1 MIDPLFLSLEEV
13 LELHTDQIR
22 LFGGTPGIR
31 DRGALESAIAVPA
44 ATFGGEFLHTGLFE
58 MAAAYA
64 FHIAEN
70 QPFLDGNK
78 RAGLN
83 ACLVFLM
90 LNGWEVVDLEGALC
104 DAMLAFAAGSLDK
117 LGFAGLLESL
127 ATEIDTTVL

>member
-1 MIDPLFLSLEEV
+1 MSDPLFLSLEEV
-13 LELHTDQIR
+13 LELHADQIR
-22 LFGGTPGIR
+22 LFGGTAGIR
-31 DRGALESAIAVPA
+31 DKGALESAIAVPS
-44 ATFGGEFLHTGLFE
+44 ATFDGEFLHTGLFE

-64 FHIAEN
+64 FHIAQN

-90 LNGWEVVDLEGALC
+90 LNGWEVVDPQEALY
-104 DAMLAFAAGSLDK
+104 DAMLAFAVGSLDK

-127 ATEIDTTVL
+127 ATEIDTTVV